1 MTCTFINL
9 YILNIAFINFILFVL
24 IMLMIVLHTNT
35 IQKRKKITSRKLKT
49 MLLSFSSN
57 DMTNSNVNI

>member
-35 IQKRKKITSRKLKT
+35 IQKRKKITSRKLKI

>member
-9 YILNIAFINFILFVL
+9 YILNIAFINFILFVH

-35 IQKRKKITSRKLKT
+35 IQKRKKITSRKLET